1 MIQESERDQV
11 ESNFT
16 RLLREFMSTDPR
28 YLASIFV
35 DREGECVDYCA
46 VIDPYDAKVA
56 GAHLQVVLGE
66 IRPAIKRL
74 MLGEVE
80 HFVAYGGARDLALR
94 RVDDEYSVVLV
105 AAMGGVDDDTIAA
118 LSGLAHEL
126 RMEAALA
133 PAAFESYYGPLEVEV
148 RDSVGFNF
156 APASFRVGGTYVEID
171 AVLGRFREGGGIAG
185 GTLECFHVRDARGDE
200 YLLAYDDANRRWH
213 KLPLGF

>member
-1 MIQESERDQV
+1 MDLRAARRSRLEARRGASGRGVPRRAPRHDTPRLRRRAAMIQESERDQV

-94 RVDDEYSVVLV
+94 RVDDEYS
-105 AAMGGVDDDTIAA
+105 
-118 LSGLAHEL
+118 
-126 RMEAALA
+126 
-133 PAAFESYYGPLEVEV
+133 
-148 RDSVGFNF
+148 
-156 APASFRVGGTYVEID
+156 
-171 AVLGRFREGGGIAG
+171 
-185 GTLECFHVRDARGDE
+185 
-200 YLLAYDDANRRWH
+200 
-213 KLPLGF
+213 